1 MEKVL
6 EIINQLRSTA
16 KTNEK
21 LAILKH
27 HSDNELLKEI
37 LYYTYSDKNYGF
49 SEKLLRQAM
58 ESYETKFI
66 LTWKNYKDMLDELS
80 SSNIN
85 DKLREQTYE
94 FLSLYDEEE
103 RDLYINIISN
113 DLKIGINV
121 KSINKAIPG
130 LIPTFGVQLAESF
143 FKQKEGFLDGKE
155 FILSTKLDGNR
166 LVAIKNKD
174 KVEFKTRQG
183 KVMEGLIELEEEF
196 KDIPNG
202 IVLDGELIL
211 KNDKNL
217 PSDELFRETMKVA
230 RKKGEKRNLEFH
242 VFDCIELDGFNK
254 GYDPTPCIERK
265 QKVSNLIKNKKWL
278 IEVPALYIGKD
289 ANMITKL
296 LDEAISNNQEGIM
309 INIANSGY
317 SCKRSK
323 DILKVKAFLDGDMRC
338 VDVIEGTGKNTN
350 KLGAITVEFEYEGKL
365 YRCDCGSGFSDF
377 ERKLYWDNPELILN
391 KIVTIGY
398 FEISKNKNGS
408 IGLRFPTWKS
418 IIRDDKDDISMN

>member
-6 EIINQLRSTA
+6 EIINQLRSTT

-21 LAILKH
+21 LAILKQ

-113 DLKIGINV
+113 DLKIGMNV

-183 KVMEGLIELEEEF
+183 KVMDGLIELEEEF

-242 VFDCIELDGFNK
+242 VFDCIELNGFNK
-254 GYDPTPCIERK
+254 GYDLTPCIERK

-317 SCKRSK
+317 SCKRTK

-338 VDVIEGTGKNTN
+338 VEVIEGTGKNTN

>member
-6 EIINQLRSTA
+6 EIINQLRSTT

-21 LAILKH
+21 LTILKNNQ
-27 HSDNELLKEI
+27 DNELLKEI

-66 LTWKNYKDMLDELS
+66 LTWKGYKDMLDELS

-113 DLKIGINV
+113 DLKIGMNI

-254 GYDPTPCIERK
+254 GYDLTPCIERK

-317 SCKRSK
+317 SCKRTK

>member
-6 EIINQLRSTA
+6 EIINRLRSTT

-21 LAILKH
+21 LAILKQ
-27 HSDNELLKEI
+27 HSGNELLKEI

-58 ESYETKFI
+58 KSYETKFI
-66 LTWKNYKDMLDELS
+66 LTWKSYKDMLDELS

-94 FLSLYDEEE
+94 FLSLYGEEE

-113 DLKIGINV
+113 DLKIGMNV

-254 GYDPTPCIERK
+254 GYDLTPCIERK

-289 ANMITKL
+289 TNMITKL

-323 DILKVKAFLDGDMRC
+323 DILKVKRMTSYDLSIVGFE
-338 VDVIEGTGKNTN
+338 EGSGNFKSM
-350 KLGAITVEFEYEGKL
+350 LGAALVDLRGENIVGV
-365 YRCDCGSGFSDF
+365 GSGWTIEDRQEIWNNQDKYLGRILEVQFF
-377 ERKLYWDNPELILN
+377 EESVD
-391 KIVTIGY
+391 
-398 FEISKNKNGS
+398 SKTGLPS
-408 IGLRFPTWKS
+408 LRFPVAKC
-418 IIRDDKDDISMN
+418 IREEGKEVSYN

>member
-6 EIINQLRSTA
+6 EILNRLRSTT

-21 LAILKH
+21 LAILKQ
-27 HSDNELLKEI
+27 HSGNELLKEI

-66 LTWKNYKDMLDELS
+66 LTWKSYKDMLDELS

-94 FLSLYDEEE
+94 FLSLYSEEE

-113 DLKIGINV
+113 DLKIGMNV

-217 PSDELFRETMKVA
+217 PSDDLFRETMKVA

-254 GYDPTPCIERK
+254 SYDPTPCIERK

-289 ANMITKL
+289 TNMITKL

-317 SCKRSK
+317 SCKRTK

-338 VDVIEGTGKNTN
+338 IDIIEGTGKNVN

-365 YRCDCGSGFSDF
+365 YRCDCGSGFSQE
-377 ERKLYWDNPELILN
+377 ERELYFGNPELILN

-398 FEISKNKNGS
+398 FEISNNKQGKIS
-408 IGLRFPTWKS
+408 LRFPTWKG
-418 IIRDDKDDISMN
+418 IIRDDKTEISMN

>member
-1 MEKVL
+1 M
-6 EIINQLRSTA
+6 
-16 KTNEK
+16 
-21 LAILKH
+21 
-27 HSDNELLKEI
+27 
-37 LYYTYSDKNYGF
+37 
-49 SEKLLRQAM
+49 
-58 ESYETKFI
+58 
-66 LTWKNYKDMLDELS
+66 
-80 SSNIN
+80 
-85 DKLREQTYE
+85 
-94 FLSLYDEEE
+94 
-103 RDLYINIISN
+103 
-113 DLKIGINV
+113 NV

-317 SCKRSK
+317 SCKRTK

>member
-6 EIINQLRSTA
+6 EIINQLRSTT

-21 LAILKH
+21 LAILKNNQ
-27 HSDNELLKEI
+27 DNELLKEI

-66 LTWKNYKDMLDELS
+66 LTWKSYKDMLDELS

-113 DLKIGINV
+113 DLKIGMNI

-183 KVMEGLIELEEEF
+183 KVMDGLIELEEEF

-254 GYDPTPCIERK
+254 SYDPTPCIERK

-289 ANMITKL
+289 TNMITKL

-317 SCKRSK
+317 SCKRTK

-338 VDVIEGTGKNTN
+338 IDIIEGTGKNLN
-350 KLGAITVEFEYEGKL
+350 KLGAITVEFEYEGNL
-365 YRCDCGSGFSDF
+365 YRCDCGSGFSQE
-377 ERKLYWDNPELILN
+377 ERELYFGNPELILN

-398 FEISKNKNGS
+398 FEISNNKQGKIS
-408 IGLRFPTWKS
+408 LRFPTWKG
-418 IIRDDKDDISMN
+418 IIRNDKTEISMN

>member
-6 EIINQLRSTA
+6 EIINRLRLTT

-27 HSDNELLKEI
+27 HSDNELLKET

-94 FLSLYDEEE
+94 FLSLYGEEE

-230 RKKGEKRNLEFH
+230 RKKGEKRNLELH

-254 GYDPTPCIERK
+254 GYDPTLCIERK

-289 ANMITKL
+289 TNMITKL

-323 DILKVKAFLDGDMRC
+323 DILKVKRMTSYDLRIVGFE
-338 VDVIEGTGKNTN
+338 EGSGNFKSM
-350 KLGAITVEFEYEGKL
+350 LGAALVDLRGENIVGV
-365 YRCDCGSGFSDF
+365 GSGWTIEDRQEIWRNQDKYLGRILEVQFF
-377 ERKLYWDNPELILN
+377 EESVD
-391 KIVTIGY
+391 
-398 FEISKNKNGS
+398 SKTGLPS
-408 IGLRFPTWKS
+408 LRFPVAKC
-418 IIRDDKDDISMN
+418 IREEGKEVSYN

>member
-6 EIINQLRSTA
+6 EIINQLRSTT

-21 LAILKH
+21 LAILKNNQ
-27 HSDNELLKEI
+27 DNELLKEI
-37 LYYTYSDKNYGF
+37 HYYTYSDKNYGF

-94 FLSLYDEEE
+94 FLSLYGEEE

-113 DLKIGINV
+113 DLKIGMNV

-254 GYDPTPCIERK
+254 GYDSTPCIERK

-317 SCKRSK
+317 SCKRTK

-338 VDVIEGTGKNTN
+338 VDVVEGTGKNTN

>member
-1 MEKVL
+1 MK
-6 EIINQLRSTA
+6 EIINILNQLRATS

-21 LAILKH
+21 LAILKQH
-27 HSDNELLKEI
+27 GNNEVLKEI

-49 SEKLLRQAM
+49 SEELLRQAI
-58 ESYETKFI
+58 ESYETRFI
-66 LTWKNYKDMLDELS
+66 LTWKNYKEMLDELS

-85 DKLREQTYE
+85 DKLREQVYE

-103 RDLYINIISN
+103 RELYINIISN
-113 DLKIGINV
+113 DLKIGMNV
-121 KSINKAIPG
+121 KSINKAIPN
-130 LIPTFGVQLAESF
+130 LIPTFGVQLAESY
-143 FKQKEGFLDGKE
+143 FKQKEDFLEGKE
-155 FILSTKLDGNR
+155 FIISTKLDGNR
-166 LVAIKNKD
+166 LVAIKEND
-174 KVEFKTRQG
+174 KVTFKTRQG
-183 KVMEGLIELEEEF
+183 KLMEGLTQLEEEF

-211 KNDKNL
+211 KNDKKL

-289 ANMITKL
+289 TNMITKL

-323 DILKVKAFLDGDMRC
+323 DILKVKRMTSYDLRIVGFE
-338 VDVIEGTGKNTN
+338 EGSGNFKSM
-350 KLGAITVEFEYEGKL
+350 LGAALVDLRGENIVGV
-365 YRCDCGSGFSDF
+365 GSGWTIEDRQEIWRNQDKYLGRILEVQFF
-377 ERKLYWDNPELILN
+377 EESVD
-391 KIVTIGY
+391 
-398 FEISKNKNGS
+398 SKTGLPS
-408 IGLRFPTWKS
+408 LRFPVAKC
-418 IIRDDKDDISMN
+418 IREEGKEVSYN

>member
-6 EIINQLRSTA
+6 EIINQLRSTT

-21 LAILKH
+21 LAILKNNQ
-27 HSDNELLKEI
+27 DNELLKEI

-66 LTWKNYKDMLDELS
+66 LTWKSYKDMLDELS

-94 FLSLYDEEE
+94 FLSLYSEEE

-113 DLKIGINV
+113 DLKIGMNV

-202 IVLDGELIL
+202 IVLD
-211 KNDKNL
+211 
-217 PSDELFRETMKVA
+217 
-230 RKKGEKRNLEFH
+230 
-242 VFDCIELDGFNK
+242 
-254 GYDPTPCIERK
+254 
-265 QKVSNLIKNKKWL
+265 
-278 IEVPALYIGKD
+278 
-289 ANMITKL
+289 
-296 LDEAISNNQEGIM
+296 
-309 INIANSGY
+309 
-317 SCKRSK
+317 
-323 DILKVKAFLDGDMRC
+323 
-338 VDVIEGTGKNTN
+338 
-350 KLGAITVEFEYEGKL
+350 
-365 YRCDCGSGFSDF
+365 
-377 ERKLYWDNPELILN
+377 
-391 KIVTIGY
+391 
-398 FEISKNKNGS
+398 
-408 IGLRFPTWKS
+408 
-418 IIRDDKDDISMN
+418 